1 MLGTALYFP
10 HIDINDPAWLR
21 SAILFWDEI
30 QTIAPSAIEEPYQ
43 NEDSRICHAEGYL
56 KPLRC
61 DLQQQVIEDLG
72 RQILRLGDRS
82 DRNWRSLSQTEN
94 SFFESVGRADEI
106 TWELEEAFDEAGMHP
121 GKLSPEMREFV
132 FRHGISR
139 MHRGKVPPG
148 LRRMFRD
155 IEMAQMHP
163 EKMPRIMRDFFE
175 GEANWD
181 QRDGE
186 WLLVDSR
193 FANAYMSAL
202 AAKLSQKLELSPLTS
217 HERAQGLSFRFMFD
231 DVVDS
236 SSEHAQGAMIG
247 VVMRGLRVDA
257 SVPVKKL
264 IKFREA
270 RKDQYLDFAGK
281 ILELSNKLNDA
292 DVSGGEELFIRA
304 QETYK
309 KNVEPSL
316 RALKRELDQQSISTV
331 WEGAYRAITISVPS
345 AGALAYFTGLAGPA
359 LLGAGA
365 ALAAADIGVRGYL
378 AGRKARASNPFS
390 YLHDI
395 NANFGLPDFGEA

>member
-10 HIDINDPAWLR
+10 HIDIDDPAWLR

-43 NEDSRICHAEGYL
+43 NEDSKICHAEGYL
-56 KPLRC
+56 TPLRC
-61 DLQQQVIEDLG
+61 DLQQDVIEDLG
-72 RQILRLGDRS
+72 RKILRLGDRS
-82 DRNWRSLSQTEN
+82 DRNWRDSHCTEN
-94 SFFESVGRADEI
+94 PTFQSTGQIHDF
-106 TWELEEAFDEAGMHP
+106 TWELDEAFHEAGMHP
-121 GKLSPEMREFV
+121 GKMSPEMRQLLFQY
-132 FRHGISR
+132 GISR
-139 MHRGKVPPG
+139 MHRGKVPPE
-148 LRRMFRD
+148 LRQAFHDM
-155 IEMAQMHP
+155 EMAQMHP
-163 EKMPRIMRDFFE
+163 EKLPYIMRNFFE
-175 GEANWD
+175 RGWHFD
-181 QRDGE
+181 QRGGE

-202 AAKLSQKLELSPLTS
+202 AAQLSQKLAMSPLTS
-217 HERAQGLSFRFMFD
+217 HERSHGLSFRFLFD

-236 SSEHAQGAMIG
+236 STERAEGAMIG
-247 VVMRGLRVDA
+247 VVMRGLKVDT
-257 SVPVKKL
+257 SVPVAKL

-281 ILELSNKLNDA
+281 ILEFSDKLSNAGDL
-292 DVSGGEELFIRA
+292 GGKELFNKA
-304 QETYK
+304 QETYDRSI
-309 KNVEPSL
+309 EPGL
-316 RALKRELDQQSISTV
+316 RALKRELDQQSISTA
-331 WEGAYRAITISVPS
+331 WEGAYRALTISVPS
-345 AGALAYFTGLAGPA
+345 VGALAYFTGLAGPA